1 MSKEGAIKVPK
12 LIRVSNYEIWAIR
25 IKAALIAKDLAGFFT
40 RAEGAKSTKDDIKA
54 LSYIQLACQDGP
66 LMHISTINNPL
77 DAQKYLE
84 RLYAP
89 KGFSSEFILFKE
101 FFGATLTSISNI
113 EDYLGTIKRVSTSLK
128 AKNLELPNKLI
139 IAWTLYN
146 LDHKYEGFIASIT
159 QTYRAET
166 ADINMDTLFAD
177 LINESRRMDGL
188 DLDDYESA
196 LAAKT
201 RKPLRA
207 KCQGCGKT
215 GHAKETYYKLHP
227 ELRHQPRSAEN
238 NASPITNILFTSH
251 SDLIAQ

>member
-1 MSKEGAIKVPK
+1 MSEEGAIKVPK
-12 LIRVSNYEIWAIR
+12 LIGVSNYEIWAIR

-40 RAEGAKSTKDDIKA
+40 RAEGAKSTKDDTKA

-66 LMHISTINNPL
+66 LMHISTIDNPL
-77 DAQKYLE
+77 DAWKYLE

-101 FFGATLTSISNI
+101 FFGATLNSIGNI

-139 IAWTLYN
+139 IAWTLHN
-146 LDHKYEGFIASIT
+146 LDHRFEGFVASMT

-177 LINESRRMDGL
+177 LIDEARRM
-188 DLDDYESA
+188 ES
-196 LAAKT
+196 LGEDEYNNVLYAKT
-201 RKPLRA
+201 RKPFRT
-207 KCQGCGKT
+207 KCGGCGKT
-215 GHAKETYYKLHP
+215 GHAKESCYKLHP
-227 ELRHQPRSAEN
+227 ELRPKRAEED
-238 NASPITNILFTSH
+238 ASPVTDVLFLSH
-251 SDLIAQ
+251 SESSA